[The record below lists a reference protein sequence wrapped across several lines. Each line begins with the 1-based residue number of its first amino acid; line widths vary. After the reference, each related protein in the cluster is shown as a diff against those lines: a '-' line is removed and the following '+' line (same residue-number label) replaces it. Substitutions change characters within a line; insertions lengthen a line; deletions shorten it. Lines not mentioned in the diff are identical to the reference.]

1 MATRSDAVVGSVLVG
16 PPRPEDVDPCVHG
29 LFAGTG
35 YRVGGFR
42 CGPDSRRWRED
53 NWIGEQPHVVV
64 PDTTVRLLP
73 AAGEAY
79 LSSVNEVILYD
90 RDVHYRRQLVSAEG
104 DRCTFVVVGD
114 ALAGEL
120 GLDRG
125 QRRPRLRHGPI
136 DAGAFARSHEIRAAL
151 AEDDPDRL
159 RIDELVMS
167 VLAHA
172 ARRVVDRPADGPGAR
187 QQRRAVEDVKAA
199 LAADPTRAWRLAELA
214 GRVHYSSFALARLFR
229 RRTGY
234 SIVGYRQQLR
244 LRLSLPEALAATD
257 LSAVAARYG
266 FSSHSHYT
274 RAFRQA
280 FGCTPSQARRRY
292 VRST

>member
-1 MATRSDAVVGSVLVG
+1 
-16 PPRPEDVDPCVHG
+16 
-29 LFAGTG
+29 
-35 YRVGGFR
+35 
-42 CGPDSRRWRED
+42 
-53 NWIGEQPHVVV
+53 
-64 PDTTVRLLP
+64 
-73 AAGEAY
+73 
-79 LSSVNEVILYD
+79 
-90 RDVHYRRQLVSAEG
+90 
-104 DRCTFVVVGD
+104 VVGD

-125 QRRPRLRHGPI
+125 RRARRPRLRHGPI
-136 DAGAFARSHEIRAAL
+136 DAGTFARSHEIRAAVTGDHPDPL
-151 AEDDPDRL
+151 LVDD
-159 RIDELVMS
+159 LVMS

-172 ARRVVDRPADGPGAR
+172 ARRVVDRPTDGPGAQ
-187 QQRRAVEDVKAA
+187 QQRRAVEEVKAA
-199 LAADPTRAWRLAELA
+199 LADDPTRAWRLAELA
-214 GRVHYSSFALARLFR
+214 GRVHYSPFALARMFR

-280 FGCTPSQARRRY
+280 FGCTPSQARRGAGGVWTDERSDGGAKRGGKTAPSGPGASASGATARKHGRY
-292 VRST
+292 VPNT